1 MRKKKDRKRNI
12 QTENLPA
19 VIQPRK
25 RMCMNC
31 VKGLPVGINGDIL
44 CREKGIVT
52 WDYCCPNHR
61 FFYMEDLM
69 KMEFYRCSNCEFF
82 TFHPHPYIPSYGV
95 CSLFSVRKCDGSAK
109 KACSK
114 FVKRKER
121 NVS

>member
-1 MRKKKDRKRNI
+1 MRKKKDIKRNI
-12 QTENLPA
+12 RTENLPA
-19 VIQPRK
+19 VIQPK
-25 RMCMNC
+25 ARMCMNC
-31 VKGLPVGINGDIL
+31 VKGLPVGINGDVL